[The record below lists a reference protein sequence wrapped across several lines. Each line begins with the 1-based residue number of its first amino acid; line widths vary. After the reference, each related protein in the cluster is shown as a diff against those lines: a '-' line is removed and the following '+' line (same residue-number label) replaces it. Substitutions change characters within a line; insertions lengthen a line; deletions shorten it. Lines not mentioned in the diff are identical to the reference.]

1 MDSPAPEPGWSS
13 LFQDSLALKAGQS
26 LQHESGVADGPA
38 FETRRTAATQRLP
51 NSSEGGIIEE
61 FRDLDKLGQGFTSV
75 DPLEE
80 IDIGDG
86 KLQG

>member
-1 MDSPAPEPGWSS
+1 MDSSAPEARWSS
-13 LFQDSLALKAGQS
+13 LLQDSLALKAGQS
-26 LQHESGVADGPA
+26 LQHESGVADGLA

-61 FRDLDKLGQGFTSV
+61 FRYLDKLGQGFTSAN
-75 DPLEE
+75 PLEE